1 MTTDPQPQLDPC
13 GCCEPN
19 DPRPAIANPPGLM
32 ALAYRVVTQPTSL
45 RRMLNHISA
54 AGPLTRL
61 TTRATE
67 DPTIALMDAWAMV
80 LDVLSF
86 YQERIANEGY
96 LRTATERRS
105 VLELAR
111 TIGYELRPGVAA
123 LAYLAYTVE
132 EAPGSPTLAVI
143 AKGSQVQ
150 SVPGHDQRPQTFETS
165 ADLTARVEWN
175 TLRPRQTRPQI
186 LAIWNNELHLLAIGT
201 QFQDSAPTIP
211 REQLSQVY
219 SLDTSFDLIDDEIDD
234 SGRIQAIAVQQI
246 YLSGTTTT
254 LKAGDLLL
262 FVGKNSTGNEG
273 KLYRVVQRLEI
284 DLANHRIRIDLEKEF
299 VAEPPKP
306 PIFRPFIFP
315 LVAQL
320 TLRPILFTATTVK
333 KQIKRQQ
340 WRDRDLRVFIS
351 IQPYWSKRGLVRFIN
366 RTPPPPPPAQLPPS
380 QPGVF
385 RFAAKLGIFGHN
397 APLWRSLPGATG
409 SPNIQALYHDWD
421 GPRPT
426 VPPAPFSIWR
436 NSLKIELENDPPYYT
451 GADLYLERA
460 VPEVVTN
467 SWVVLERPTNNY
479 EAFRVDQVTEAS
491 VHGFALS
498 GKATGLT
505 LSRNGT
511 TQIADTDTDKNPSFT
526 VRQTT
531 AFVQSDRLVLADLP
545 IEDPITQGA
554 KELQLDRMVMELQ
567 PGQPLMLT
575 GELKDLPGVMRSE
588 VVFLDEAIH
597 SGGFTQLTFKTGL
610 QNAYLRKTVTLSA
623 NVVEATHG
631 ETVREIIGS
640 GEGTRANQRFKLKRP
655 PLTYTSAATA
665 SGALSSLELRVNGIR
680 WDQAPRLY
688 GLTPQDQR
696 YLVQQDDNGTSHVI
710 FGDGERAARLPTG
723 SENVVATYRSG
734 VGSEGMLA
742 AQKLTLL
749 QSRPLG
755 VRGVTNP
762 LPSSGAADPENRDDA
777 KVNAP
782 LTVLTLD
789 RIVSVQDFE
798 DFARAFAGIGK
809 ARALCLW
816 DGDRQIVHLTV
827 AGAAAIAQVDEDEIT
842 PAIASY
848 VVEPG
853 SVLFQNLE
861 VAIAQACDPAHR
873 FVVRPYTPLFFNV
886 TARVLVNPRYLQSTV
901 FAAVEAAL
909 KAAFAFERRGFG
921 QSVVGAE
928 VITTIQQV
936 EGVIAVDLNQLY
948 QYEEGEPPPPP
959 EEERIV
965 DPLVPTGV
973 RSPDD
978 LAQLLLINPVGIR
991 LEEMTP

>member
-19 DPRPAIANPPGLM
+19 DPRPTIANPPGLTT
-32 ALAYRVVTQPTSL
+32 LAYRVVTHPTSL

-54 AGPLTRL
+54 AGPLARL

-67 DPTIALMDAWAMV
+67 DLTIALMDAWAMV

-165 ADLTARVEWN
+165 ADFTARVEWN
-175 TLRPRQTRPQI
+175 TLRPRQTRPQA
-186 LAIWNNELHLLAIGT
+186 LAIWNKKLYLLAIGA
-201 QFQDSAPTIP
+201 QFGDTAPAISSD
-211 REQLSQVY
+211 QLEQVY
-219 SLDTSFDLIDDEIDD
+219 ALDASSDLINDETED
-234 SGRIQAIAVQQI
+234 SGNIQAIAVRQI
-246 YLSGTTTT
+246 YLSGTTTP

-262 FVGKNSTGNEG
+262 FVGKNQKGEE
-273 KLYRVVQRLEI
+273 KLYCVVQRLEV
-284 DLANHRIRIDLEKEF
+284 DLANHRIRIDLETEF
-299 VAEPPKP
+299 VAELPKP
-306 PIFRPFIFP
+306 PPFQP
-315 LVAQL
+315 LILSQVARL
-320 TLRPILFTATTVK
+320 TLSPIVFGATNVK
-333 KQIKRQQ
+333 EQIQRQR

-366 RTPPPPPPAQLPPS
+366 RTPPPPPAQLPPS
-380 QPGVF
+380 QPGIF
-385 RFAAKLGIFGHN
+385 RFGAKLGIFGHN
-397 APLWRSLPGATG
+397 APLWRSLPGAAG
-409 SPNIQALYHDWD
+409 SPNLQALYHDWD
-421 GPRPT
+421 GLCPT
-426 VPPAPFSIWR
+426 SSPASFSIWR
-436 NSLKIELENDPPYYT
+436 NSLKTGSETSPPYYS

-467 SWVVLERPTNNY
+467 SWVVLEGPTNNY
-479 EAFRVDQVTEAS
+479 EAFRVAQITEES
-491 VHGFALS
+491 VNGFSLS

-505 LSRNGT
+505 LSRDGT
-511 TQIADTDTDKNPSFT
+511 TKITNNDNDKKTSFT

-545 IEDPITQGA
+545 IEDPVAQGA

-597 SGGFTQLTFKTGL
+597 SGGFTQLTFKVGL

-623 NVVEATHG
+623 NVVAATHG

-640 GEGTRANQRFKLKRP
+640 GEGSRANQRFKLKRP
-655 PLTYTSAATA
+655 PLTHTSAATA
-665 SGALSSLELRVNGIR
+665 SGALSSLEIRVNGIR
-680 WDQAPRLY
+680 WDQAQRLY

-696 YLVQQDDNGTSHVI
+696 YLVQQDDDGISHVI

-723 SENVVATYRSG
+723 AENVVAIYRSG
-734 VGSEGMLA
+734 AGSEGMLA
-742 AQKLTLL
+742 AQKLSLL

-842 PAIASY
+842 PVIASY

-861 VAIAQACDPAHR
+861 AAIAQACDPAHR

-886 TARVLVNPRYLQSTV
+886 TARVLVNPRHLQSAV

-909 KAAFAFERRGFG
+909 KATFAFERRAFG
-921 QSVVGAE
+921 QAVAGAE
-928 VITTIQQV
+928 VIATIQQV

-948 QYEEGEPPPPP
+948 QYKEDETPPAP
-959 EEERIV
+959 EKESIV
-965 DPLVPTGV
+965 KPLVPAGV
-973 RSPDD
+973 RSPND
-978 LAQLLLINPVGIR
+978 LAQLLLINPIGIR